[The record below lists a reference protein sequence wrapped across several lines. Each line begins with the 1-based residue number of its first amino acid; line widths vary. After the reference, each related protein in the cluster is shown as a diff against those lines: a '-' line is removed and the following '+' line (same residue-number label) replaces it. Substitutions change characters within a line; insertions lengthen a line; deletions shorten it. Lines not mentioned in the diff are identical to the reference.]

1 MIMKEIKNIIFDMG
15 NVLLKFNPYISLDT
29 YCENEDEKKIIYQEL
44 FKGPEWIMGDEG
56 RITNGQRFETVKQ
69 RVPERLHRTLKLIVE
84 NWDMC
89 MQPVE
94 GAKEFYSMVKEKG
107 YKTFILSNACNRF
120 YHYFPTQYDL
130 DSFDGVVVSS
140 DVKMI
145 KPNPSIY
152 EYILKTYHLNPEESL
167 FIDDVKE
174 NVEAA
179 RNAGMKGI
187 IFRNDY
193 EEVKEFI
200 KL

>member
-1 MIMKEIKNIIFDMG
+1 MKEIKNIIFDMG

-29 YCENEDEKKIIYQEL
+29 YCRNEEDKKIIYQEL

-56 RITNGQRFETVKQ
+56 KITNGQRFETVKE
-69 RVPERLHRTLKLIVE
+69 RVPKHLHKTLKLIVE

-94 GAKEFYSMVKEKG
+94 GAKEFFALVKERG

-145 KPNPSIY
+145 KPNPAIY
-152 EYILKTYHLNPEESL
+152 EHIVKTYNLNSKECL

-179 RNAGMKGI
+179 KAVGMEGI
-187 IFRNDY
+187 IFQNNYR
-193 EEVKEFI
+193 EVETFL